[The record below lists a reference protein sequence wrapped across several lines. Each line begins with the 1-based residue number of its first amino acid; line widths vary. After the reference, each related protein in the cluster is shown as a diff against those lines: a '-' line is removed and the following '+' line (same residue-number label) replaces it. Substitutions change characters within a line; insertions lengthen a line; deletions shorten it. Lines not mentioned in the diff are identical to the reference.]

1 MKLEEIK
8 EIAQH
13 HGIKTAK
20 MKKAELIR
28 TIQSAEQ
35 NEVCYESGKAD
46 SCGQEACL
54 WRADC
59 C

>member
-1 MKLEEIK
+1 MKLDEIK
-8 EIAQH
+8 GIAQQ

-28 TIQSAEQ
+28 NIQSAEQ

-54 WRADC
+54 WRDDC